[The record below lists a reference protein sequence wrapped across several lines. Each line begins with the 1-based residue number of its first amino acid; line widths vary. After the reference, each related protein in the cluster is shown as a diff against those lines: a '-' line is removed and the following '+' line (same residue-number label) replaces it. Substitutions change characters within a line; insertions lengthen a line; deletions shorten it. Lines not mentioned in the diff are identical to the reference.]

1 MKTLKTLKFAALGLA
16 LLALTACEER
26 TKTETQ
32 ALKDHRAT
40 TIQNYV
46 KRGTNS
52 YEVCVGGAK
61 RLYVE
66 NGNASQF
73 VTLYGHDARVITCEE
88 AQE

>member
-1 MKTLKTLKFAALGLA
+1 MKTLKFAALGLA

-26 TKTETQ
+26 TKTETE
-32 ALKDHRAT
+32 ALKDHRAV

-73 VTLYGHDARVITCEE
+73 VTMYGSDTRVITCQE
-88 AQE
+88 ATQ

>member
-1 MKTLKTLKFAALGLA
+1 MKTLKFAVMGLA

-26 TKTETQ
+26 TKTETE
-32 ALKDHRAT
+32 ALKDYRAV

-46 KRGTNS
+46 KHGTNS

-66 NGNASQF
+66 AGNSSQF
-73 VTLYGHDARVITCEE
+73 VTIYGSDTRVITCKE
-88 AQE
+88 AQQ